1 MINFP
6 HAYSGS
12 VRQPKESVQFVYSEP
27 EVFTEGPD
35 LMAGEAEMALY
46 RSHVRHAE
54 GPERAAGYHE
64 VLLFRQLLYTRL
76 CTGLPSSNSEE
87 LPSFIFHHFRTSPV
101 SERCRR
107 ASRGYF
113 SRAEGPLTV
122 ILVVIS
128 SHSTKIYI
136 QNIVLLF
143 QNAFYFCVL
152 LEILG

>member
-64 VLLFRQLLYTRL
+64 VLLFSNFCTPGFVQGCPVATPKSYHLLSSTILGHRL
-76 CTGLPSSNSEE
+76 SQSAAG
-87 LPSFIFHHFRTSPV
+87 
-101 SERCRR
+101 
-107 ASRGYF
+107 
-113 SRAEGPLTV
+113 GPLGAIFLALKV
-122 ILVVIS
+122 PSL
-128 SHSTKIYI
+128 
-136 QNIVLLF
+136 
-143 QNAFYFCVL
+143 
-152 LEILG
+152 